1 MRLNTQTLEFL
12 TLFFLA
18 LSPQRGYRDTLIVN
32 AIDGIRVSD
41 WIGRDLERLRKLRG
55 LRREDVAAQLTVPVS
70 ASTIRNIEHDEHYN
84 VSLDLLR
91 QIATVLGAELH
102 VSLEVRDDEEGS
114 TSQSGE
120 APVETVPSGRRL
132 VDNEYFIRYI
142 REKYPECP
150 LTNSQIGRRM
160 WSFAESRGAELVR
173 ERKQLKRVEAT
184 DAPPGHRS
192 PTTAAEYQVWEK
204 DFIALQRFADRL
216 GRAFSDGKGGFLV
229 PAA

>member
-1 MRLNTQTLEFL
+1 MT
-12 TLFFLA
+12 
-18 LSPQRGYRDTLIVN
+18 VN
-32 AIDGIRVSD
+32 AIDAIRVSD

-91 QIATVLGAELH
+91 QIATVLGAELR
-102 VSLEVRDDEEGS
+102 VTVDVREDEGFAEG
-114 TSQSGE
+114 
-120 APVETVPSGRRL
+120 ADPGRRM

-142 REKYPECP
+142 RERYPECP

-173 ERKQLKRVEAT
+173 GRKQLKRVEGT
-184 DAPPGHRS
+184 DALKGHRA

-204 DFIALQRFADRL
+204 DFVALQRFADRL
-216 GRAFSDGKGGFLV
+216 GRAFPDGKGGFLV

>member
-1 MRLNTQTLEFL
+1 L
-12 TLFFLA
+12 T
-18 LSPQRGYRDTLIVN
+18 VN
-32 AIDGIRVSD
+32 PTDGIRVSD

-55 LRREDVAAQLTVPVS
+55 LRREDVAAQLSVPVS
-70 ASTIRNIEHDEHYN
+70 ASTIRNIEHDDHYN

-91 QIATVLGAELH
+91 QIATVLGAELR
-102 VSLEVRDDEEGS
+102 VTLDVRDDEVREALPE
-114 TSQSGE
+114 SGE
-120 APVETVPSGRRL
+120 SAAPGRRV

-142 REKYPECP
+142 RDRYPECP

-173 ERKQLKRVEAT
+173 ERKQLKRVEST
-184 DAPPGHRS
+184 GTPGHRS

-204 DFIALQRFADRL
+204 DFVALERFADRL

>member
-1 MRLNTQTLEFL
+1 L
-12 TLFFLA
+12 T
-18 LSPQRGYRDTLIVN
+18 VN
-32 AIDGIRVSD
+32 ATDGIRVTE
-41 WIGRDLERLRKLRG
+41 WIGRELERLRKLRG
-55 LRREDVAAQLTVPVS
+55 LRREDLAAQLHVPVS
-70 ASTIRNIEHDEHYN
+70 PSTIRNIEHDEHYN

-91 QIATVLGAELH
+91 QIATVLGAELR
-102 VSLEVRDDEEGS
+102 VTLEVRDEEPAV
-114 TSQSGE
+114 E
-120 APVETVPSGRRL
+120 AAAPGRRV

-173 ERKQLKRVEAT
+173 ERKQLKRVEGT
-184 DAPPGHRS
+184 DALGHRS